1 MKWIIRGYA
10 MVLLAYTGWRTYDFM
25 VAQLPAGDLS
35 TWLAIFFLFS
45 TEAGLAL
52 WHEISLHH
60 INTSEQ
66 RHISVALT
74 WIDFAGSLCAGIAD
88 MILRQSFYQ
97 GYVIPPAL
105 ALFLL
110 YGLPGIVAV
119 NIAGVLY
126 YFTNDA
132 DVQLD
137 HKKKELKFAITRQAL
152 RELDENKD
160 AIAESMKKDIFEKL
174 RDDVTGKVARR
185 FLRNTPGSQTGLPP
199 ALPDDRQARVIS
211 PDNGKTA
218 IKFIAETEK
227 PGNPTRPPR
236 QDHS

>member
-1 MKWIIRGYA
+1 MKWIIRLYA
-10 MVLLAYTGWRTYDFM
+10 VVLLAYTGWRTYDFM
-25 VAQLPAGDLS
+25 INQLPAGDLS

-60 INTSEQ
+60 ITTSEQ

-74 WIDFAGSLCAGIAD
+74 WLDFAGSLAAGVAD

-110 YGLPGIVAV
+110 YGLPALVAL

-126 YFTNDA
+126 YFSNDGEIQI
-132 DVQLD
+132 DQR
-137 HKKKELKFAITRQAL
+137 KKELKFEITRQAL
-152 RELDENKD
+152 QELDENKD
-160 AIAESMKKDIFEKL
+160 AIAAAMKEDIFKKL

-185 FLRNTPGSQTGLPP
+185 FLQNAQKSQAELPV
-199 ALPDDRQARVIS
+199 DS
-211 PDNGKTA
+211 PNNGKVA
-218 IKFIAETEK
+218 INFNAETNL
-227 PGNPTRPPR
+227 PGNPTSPSR
-236 QDHS
+236 QKKS